1 MGLINTIFGNS
12 SEMNIEKLQEEYAPL
27 LCADERIEKA
37 YRLIRDK
44 WVFTNKRVILQDVQG
59 VTGRKREYLTIPYG
73 SVVRFSV
80 ETAGTLDM
88 DSDIKIWIKGSD
100 RPLEQ
105 KLGKDVN
112 PLELQRVLADHVL

>member
-12 SEMNIEKLQEEYAPL
+12 SEMSIEKLQEEYGPL
-27 LCADERIEKA
+27 LCSGEKIEKA

-44 WVFTNKRVILQDVQG
+44 WIFTNKRVILQDVQG
-59 VTGRKREYLTIPYG
+59 VTGKKREYQSIPYG

-80 ETAGTLDM
+80 ETAGTFDM
-88 DSDIKIWIKGSD
+88 DSDLKIWIKGCEQ
-100 RPLEQ
+100 PLEQ

-112 PLELQRVLADHVL
+112 ALELQRVLADHVL